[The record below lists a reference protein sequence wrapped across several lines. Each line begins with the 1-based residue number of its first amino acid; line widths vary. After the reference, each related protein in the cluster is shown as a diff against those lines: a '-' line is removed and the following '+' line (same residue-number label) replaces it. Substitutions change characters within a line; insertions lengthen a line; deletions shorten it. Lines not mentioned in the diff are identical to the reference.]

1 MKTHIMLI
9 YRRMI
14 PSIQLCGHSQL
25 EYLNR
30 TGAVEY
36 RACQEMELDDEKL
49 NWADV
54 VLLGMKGRLRRSC
67 IVRENT

>member
-49 NWADV
+49 NW
-54 VLLGMKGRLRRSC
+54 GRC
-67 IVRENT
+67 CFAG

>member
-1 MKTHIMLI
+1 MKRHIMLI

-49 NWADV
+49 N
-54 VLLGMKGRLRRSC
+54 
-67 IVRENT
+67 